1 MTTLEEKLLQGLN
14 DIILKHNMVVDQLHY
29 IRRGKENVLE
39 IFVEREDLSPIDLDE
54 IVALSEDLSPRLDE
68 LDLIQDNYCLDVST
82 SGVDKPII
90 DYSKFPLL
98 IGRYME
104 IKLTN
109 PIKGLNTY
117 VGNLLEADEEKIVLS
132 YREKARVLKVEIL
145 ISNIYKA
152 KLTIKV

>member
-1 MTTLEEKLLQGLN
+1 MTTLEEKLLDGLR
-14 DIILKHNMVVDQLHY
+14 DVISKHNMVVDQLHY

-39 IFVEREDLSPIDLDE
+39 IYVEREDLSPIDLDE
-54 IVALSEDLSPRLDE
+54 IVALSEDISPRLDE

-82 SGVDKPII
+82 SGADKPIT
-90 DYSKFPLL
+90 DFSKFPLL

-117 VGNLLEADEEKIVLS
+117 IGDLLEVKEDSIVLS
-132 YREKARVLKVEIL
+132 YRDKARVLKVEIL
-145 ISNIYKA
+145 LSNIYKA
-152 KLTIKV
+152 KLTVKV